1 MNVQAQDVKL
11 EAQVIIRDKD
21 GNVKYQGP
29 LVLTPLKEQDNGGNA
44 QHSG

>member
-1 MNVQAQDVKL
+1 MNLKAQDAKF
-11 EAQVIIRDKD
+11 EAQVIVRDKD

-29 LVLTPLKEQDNGGNA
+29 LVLTPLKEQPNGGNA